1 MRMDAPSERE
11 EGEMRPDAIESFCQ
25 RALGALILRIQPTQR
40 VLDTLT
46 HSFRHSHSFGQ
57 DTLPGKCGSTRC
69 LMLHAT
75 QRVGV
80 DFDTRNLQ
88 LKIADMS
95 HDFMAI

>member
-1 MRMDAPSERE
+1 
-11 EGEMRPDAIESFCQ
+11 MRPDAIESFCQ

-46 HSFRHSHSFGQ
+46 RTLRHSHTHSFGQ
-57 DTLPGKCGSTRC
+57 DTLPGKRGSTRC

-80 DFDTRNLQ
+80 DFDTRKLQ